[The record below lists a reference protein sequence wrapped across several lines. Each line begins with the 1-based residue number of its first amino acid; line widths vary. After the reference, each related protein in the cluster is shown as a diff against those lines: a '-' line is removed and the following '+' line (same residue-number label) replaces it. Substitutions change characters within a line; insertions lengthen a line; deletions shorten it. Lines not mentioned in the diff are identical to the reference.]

1 MKSSSELFP
10 VTLSSAEL
18 NERWNEDTY
27 LLKPNNSPD
36 STVEF
41 ALTRF
46 SRSGKAPHGSVLW
59 LPHFLTGRTE
69 WLDEWGRVLEKL
81 LDEGF
86 DVWFLEWRGHG
97 ASRFNANWARNSLDE
112 IAQCDVPAACAFI
125 VEQTGDQPL
134 VIADRSA
141 TQVWVAA
148 HEQNA
153 GGRQVDPQI
162 SGALLLWPHLGPVS
176 VAAYIRAM
184 GWEDNQLQMSRHTVT
199 RTGHHECL
207 NRILFDQLMLGQ
219 PARLRRWRA
228 SLMPAPFCAVENK
241 SQEKLIHKWLSS
253 LDDGGHSVRFSAP
266 EDTDAALL
274 TRWLDEVISRRR
286 SETTAL
292 ATDSV

>member
-10 VTLSSAEL
+10 VTLASAEL

-69 WLDEWGRVLEKL
+69 WLDEWAGVLEKL

-97 ASRFNANWARNSLDE
+97 ASPFNANWARNSLDE
-112 IAQCDVPAACAFI
+112 IAQCDLPAACEFVA
-125 VEQTGDQPL
+125 EQTGEQPL

-141 TQVWVAA
+141 AQVWVAA
-148 HEQNA
+148 HELDA
-153 GGRQVDPQI
+153 GDRQLQPGI
-162 SGALLLWPHLGPVS
+162 RGALLLWPSLGPVS
-176 VAAYIRAM
+176 VAVYARAM
-184 GWEDNQLQMSRHTVT
+184 GWEDKQLQMSRHTVT
-199 RTGHHECL
+199 RAGHHECL
-207 NRILFDQLMLGQ
+207 NRILFDQLLLGQ
-219 PARLRRWRA
+219 PVRLRRWRVA
-228 SLMPAPFCAVENK
+228 ALPAPFCVVESK
-241 SQEKLIHKWLSS
+241 TQEKIVNKWLAG
-253 LDDGGHSVRFSAP
+253 LNGEDHSVRFSAP

-274 TRWLDEVISRRR
+274 TRWLDEVISRRDSR
-286 SETTAL
+286 AET
-292 ATDSV
+292 ATDTE